1 MTPYR
6 LWSGLLAALTWVVR
20 NQDTEGST
28 PSADEGCAQRP
39 DFTICT
45 LSDPAPRTGRWLGT
59 CRLCGFSFLPEYAT
73 AHLTNCHPGLGVEA
87 LD

>member
-20 NQDTEGST
+20 NQDTEVST
-28 PSADEGCAQRP
+28 PSADEGCAKRP

-45 LSDPAPRTGRWLGT
+45 LSDPVPRLGT
-59 CRLCGFSFLPEYAT
+59 CRLCGFSFPPEYAT
-73 AHLTNCHPGLGVEA
+73 AHMTSCHPEVGVEG